1 MSDFTSG
8 STFQLE
14 LTGNENN
21 GGKYKKCQMKL
32 SCIVYILSS

>member
-8 STFQLE
+8 SIFQLE

-21 GGKYKKCQMKL
+21 GGKYKKL